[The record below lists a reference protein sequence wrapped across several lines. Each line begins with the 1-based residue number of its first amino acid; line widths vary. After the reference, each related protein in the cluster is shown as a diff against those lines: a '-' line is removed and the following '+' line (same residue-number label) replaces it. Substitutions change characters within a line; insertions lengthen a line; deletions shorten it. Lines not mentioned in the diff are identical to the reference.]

1 MKIESS
7 LSLSQKQ
14 LVIKCSEKKTR
25 KNGRPISLLM
35 VIQTYYLESKH
46 KPILPSIISSNKTGY
61 VEKRYISESGRLISD
76 IIETCGKEN
85 ILGYLVVMDLEK
97 AFDFLDHDF
106 LLSVLENFGFGDNF
120 INWSSIVL
128 NDQQFCVIIRG
139 FATQYITLKG
149 CSLR

>member
-1 MKIESS
+1 
-7 LSLSQKQ
+7 
-14 LVIKCSEKKTR
+14 
-25 KNGRPISLLM
+25 M

-85 ILGYLVVMDLEK
+85 ILGYLVIMDLEK

-139 FATQYITLKG
+139 FAIQYITLKG